1 MIICQ
6 QSAAFLSIM
15 YVKSCGS
22 LFFYALLLAFCVII
36 YLFIYYVFNNALCI
50 SGYVSRDQMII
61 FKLIGMHFINCSRRA
76 IKNSCRKLCCPVKTK
91 GSQQGVQ

>member
-36 YLFIYYVFNNALCI
+36 YLFIMYLTML
-50 SGYVSRDQMII
+50 SVSQAM
-61 FKLIGMHFINCSRRA
+61 
-76 IKNSCRKLCCPVKTK
+76 
-91 GSQQGVQ
+91 